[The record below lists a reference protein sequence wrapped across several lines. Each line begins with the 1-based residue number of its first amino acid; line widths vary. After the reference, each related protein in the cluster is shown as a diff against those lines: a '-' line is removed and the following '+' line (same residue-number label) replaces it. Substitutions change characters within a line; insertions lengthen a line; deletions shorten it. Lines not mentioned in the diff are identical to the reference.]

1 MFQRPSPNLKF
12 EKKFAENFKTKISK
26 IYFSFT
32 VFGALAHRS
41 CMPSFVGI
49 RENCK
54 RSSDLKR
61 SMTTGIYTHR
71 RTSITDTI
79 SSSAC
84 KTAVEL
90 KTVLEEKINVTN
102 VLIATFRR
110 ATDHHIAIQRLV
122 HWPLMVGLLH

>member
-12 EKKFAENFKTKISK
+12 EKKFAKNFKTKISK

-49 RENCK
+49 REHCK
-54 RSSDLKR
+54 RSSDLNKKYDDR
-61 SMTTGIYTHR
+61 HLHIQTHR
-71 RTSITDTI
+71 SITDTI

-84 KTAVEL
+84 KTAAEL
-90 KTVLEEKINVTN
+90 KTVFGGENQCN
-102 VLIATFRR
+102 
-110 ATDHHIAIQRLV
+110 
-122 HWPLMVGLLH
+122 